1 MCVRGKRKRERG
13 REGIEMREGG
23 GGGEREGGRGGASLG
38 VKTDILDKQ
47 QTQSIF
53 S

>member
-1 MCVRGKRKRERG
+1 
-13 REGIEMREGG
+13 MREGG
-23 GGGEREGGRGGASLG
+23 GGEKEGGRGGSLG